1 MTPHKDVMEEMKNP
15 LSPVIQVRESYSKW
29 LQKSITE
36 VEVQFKDEDPAWIP
50 YNTLLAMQSLNER

>member
-29 LQKSITE
+29 LQKSVTE

-50 YNTLLAMQSLNER
+50 YNTLLAMQSLNE